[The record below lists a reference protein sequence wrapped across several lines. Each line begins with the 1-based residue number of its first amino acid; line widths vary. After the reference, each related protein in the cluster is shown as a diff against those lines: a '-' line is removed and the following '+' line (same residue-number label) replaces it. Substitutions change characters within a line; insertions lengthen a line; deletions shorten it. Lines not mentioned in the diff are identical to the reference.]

1 MNYEYKETV
10 RYSLVDEE
18 LYLTLPAILD
28 FFQDAAIGQSEQ
40 LGVGIRVLKARHLA
54 WFLVSWDICVT
65 RFPKLGETV
74 TVGTYPYRFRSPLG
88 CRVMYLKDESGAVL
102 ATADSRWV
110 MMDTANLKMT
120 GIPEDIAGAFE
131 LGEAPAAE
139 GRVRIA
145 VGDTGTELPAIPVQ
159 SYMLDV
165 NGHVNNGQYVH
176 LAEAFLPKDRRFYRL
191 RAEYRK
197 QAILGDSLIPRTDGK
212 EECVSVTLHFPSGE
226 ISTVLE
232 WSRPEPKRNPGN

>member
-1 MNYEYKETV
+1 MSYEYKETV

-40 LGVGIRVLKARHLA
+40 LGVGIRVLKKRNLA

-120 GIPEDIAGAFE
+120 GIPADIASAYE
-131 LGEAPAAE
+131 LGEAPAAD

-145 VGDTGTELPAIPVQ
+145 AENTGTELPAVPVQ
-159 SYMLDV
+159 SYMLDA

-176 LAEAFLPKDRRFYRL
+176 LAESFLPKGQRFCRL
-191 RAEYRK
+191 RTEYRK
-197 QAILGDSLIPRTDGK
+197 QALPGDSLIPVIDENGERIL
-212 EECVSVTLHFPSGE
+212 VTLRLQSGD

-232 WSRPEPKRNPGN
+232 WSQPESQQH